1 MTKLVA
7 AFALAASLL
16 VVPGPARAQSPM
28 GAFCG
33 VRRVHPSRYDHVL
46 WIWMETNPA
55 TS

>member
-1 MTKLVA
+1 MTKLA
-7 AFALAASLL
+7 AALVLTAHMIAAPTP
-16 VVPGPARAQSPM
+16 VRAQSPM

-33 VRRVHPSRYDHVL
+33 VRRIHPSRYDHVL

>member
-16 VVPGPARAQSPM
+16 VVPGPVRAQSPM

-33 VRRVHPSRYDHVL
+33 VR
-46 WIWMETNPA
+46 T
-55 TS
+55 